1 MAAVGM
7 GIVLW
12 RLELKRCSGCGEFKP
27 RSEFYRHRR
36 GRDGLHCECRSCA
49 CRRSR
54 DWLVKLNLEMI
65 HAYGNK
71 CRGCGE
77 SDPNALT
84 LDHIFNDG
92 AQERRELRASPTS
105 RSGSTNIRIMR
116 KLKKLGWPQD
126 RYQLLCASCQ
136 LRKVRHAPLPNDWDG
151 SFHGLNLKQILSNAL
166 DITNTIRYILTL
178 N

>member
-1 MAAVGM
+1 MGLAVA
-7 GIVLW
+7 LW
-12 RLELKRCSGCGEFKP
+12 RLGLKGCCTCHEFKP
-27 RSEFYRHRR
+27 RSEFHRNRHS
-36 GRDGLHCECRSCA
+36 RDGLQSECKPCA

-54 DWLVKLNLEMI
+54 DWLVRLNLEMI

-92 AQERRELRASPTS
+92 AKERRELFVSPTG
-105 RSGSTNIRIMR
+105 RRGSTNIVVIR
-116 KLKKLGWPQD
+116 KLKRLGWPQE
-126 RYQLLCASCQ
+126 RHQLLCASCQ

-151 SFHGLNLKQILSNAL
+151 SFHGLNLKQILVYPL
-166 DITNTIRYILTL
+166 DITNTLKHILNL

>member
-1 MAAVGM
+1 MGLAV
-7 GIVLW
+7 VLW
-12 RLELKRCSGCGEFKP
+12 RLELKRCSTCGEFKP
-27 RSEFYRHRR
+27 RSEFSRHRA
-36 GRDGLHCECRSCA
+36 GKYGLRAECRHCSS
-49 CRRSR
+49 RRRRKWIVS
-54 DWLVKLNLEMI
+54 LNLEMI

-84 LDHIFNDG
+84 LDHIFDDG
-92 AQERRELRASPTS
+92 ARERRELSKNS
-105 RSGSTNIRIMR
+105 RGDNLKIIQ

-126 RYQLLCASCQ
+126 RHQLLCASCQ
-136 LRKVRHAPLPNDWDG
+136 LRKVRHAPFPNDWDG
-151 SFHGLNLKQILSNAL
+151 FIHGLNLKQILSDAL

>member
-1 MAAVGM
+1 MGLAV
-7 GIVLW
+7 VLW
-12 RLELKRCSGCGEFKP
+12 RLGLKRCSICHEFKP
-27 RSEFYRHRR
+27 RSEFYRHLKT
-36 GRDGLHCECRSCA
+36 RDGLRSECRSCS
-49 CRRSR
+49 CRRCHN
-54 DWLVKLNLEMI
+54 WLVKLNLEMI

-84 LDHIFNDG
+84 LDHIFDDG
-92 AQERRELRASPTS
+92 ARERREL
-105 RSGSTNIRIMR
+105 SGSSTGREGGAGIKVIQ